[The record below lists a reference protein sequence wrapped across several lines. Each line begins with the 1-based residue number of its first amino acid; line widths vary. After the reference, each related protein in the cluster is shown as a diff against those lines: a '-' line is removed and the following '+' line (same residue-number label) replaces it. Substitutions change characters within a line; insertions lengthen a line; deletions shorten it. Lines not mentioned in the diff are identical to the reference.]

1 MTLVDETTPG
11 LLAGL
16 LPLLSAEL
24 ARLRPPPPAPG
35 GPAAGTTANRTILGL
50 PDAGKAAVIA
60 ALRQTTPQPII
71 VVTPRPERARAL
83 LDEVR
88 AWLPPPP
95 AAPSAAT
102 PNPAAGVFAF
112 PAREG
117 LPYEQRR
124 DNAEAVADRLRALA
138 ALAAGEGPLIVTDVQ
153 ALAQRTLSP
162 GLMPP
167 GLRRG
172 ERLVAAEFLA
182 TLDAAGYRRE
192 PVVDGPGAIARR
204 GGIIDVFPPTDDL
217 PLRIE
222 LFGDE
227 IESLRRYDPV
237 SQRSLATLDHAAL
250 HPATEASLDAHA
262 ADLASALAAKLAP
275 TQPAISALLSSET
288 DVPHLRDDLD
298 RVAAGSAPKN
308 RAFWAPFLAPAAL
321 WEHLPPDTLW
331 LWDEADDARRHAKE
345 LDDLAERTRRALEER
360 ASVPPGLPLPHIETP
375 ALFRG
380 AGARRPRID
389 LQRFT
394 IEESAPDARR
404 TGFAPIDAFGGRL
417 RVLFQA
423 LQSWQRAGQRIVI
436 VSLQAPRLSDLLG
449 QEGVFAQP
457 AAAVAAPPPPG
468 GLTLVR
474 GSLASGW
481 RLPSAD
487 GDLVLLSDTEIF
499 GFAKQRRVRGRP
511 RRRHESFLE
520 ELEPGDYVVH
530 IEHGIARFGGI
541 SRERIGDREREYL
554 ELRFAEDDRLLVPT
568 DQLHRLQRYVGPSD
582 SPPSLTRLG
591 TQQWQRAKQKVRKA
605 VRELAEDLLQL
616 YAARQ
621 VLPGIASNHD
631 TPWQMELEAS
641 FPFIETPDQTAA
653 ARDVKTDMERDRPMD
668 RLVVGDVGYGKTE
681 VAVRAAFK
689 AVGGGHQVA
698 MLVPTTVLAQQH
710 AATFAERMA
719 AFPVRIEMLS
729 RFRSHAEQRAILAG
743 LAAGRVDIVIGTHRL
758 LQADV
763 AFKSLGLVII
773 DEEQRFGVGH
783 KERLKQLRREVDVL
797 TLSATPIPRTL
808 HMAMS
813 GIRDMS
819 TIETPPEE
827 RLPITT
833 YVMENDDQVV
843 REAILR
849 ELERGGQ
856 AYFVHNRVRSIE
868 GVQRW
873 LRDLVPE
880 ARFLVGH
887 GQMGEGQLEKVM
899 TRFVAGDAD
908 VLVCTTIIESGLDI
922 PNVNTIII
930 HQAQQ
935 LGLAQMYQLRGRV
948 GRGAAQAYAYLLYDR
963 SRPLSETAGKRL
975 QTIFDATELG
985 AGFQIALRD
994 LEIRGTG
1001 NLLGAEQSGQIGTV
1015 GFELYTQLLSETV
1028 EQLRA
1033 KAEDRPP
1040 RLARRGPQVSVDL
1053 PLAAHIPPAYIEH
1066 LNTRLAAYQQIAAI
1080 ETTEQ
1085 VAAVREDLADR
1096 FGPLPRPLETLL
1108 RVVRLRTLAARLG
1121 ATSLHR
1127 DGDRVVLQL
1136 AEGLTFDET
1145 ARRLPL
1151 PDGAQVGRAQLRL
1164 DTRLVPGDW
1173 LEALD
1178 EALLR
1183 LARAR
1188 AEPRAGPV
1196 AAPAGA

>member
-1 MTLVDETTPG
+1 M
-11 LLAGL
+11 
-16 LPLLSAEL
+16 
-24 ARLRPPPPAPG
+24 
-35 GPAAGTTANRTILGL
+35 
-50 PDAGKAAVIA
+50 
-60 ALRQTTPQPII
+60 
-71 VVTPRPERARAL
+71 
-83 LDEVR
+83 
-88 AWLPPPP
+88 
-95 AAPSAAT
+95 
-102 PNPAAGVFAF
+102 
-112 PAREG
+112 
-117 LPYEQRR
+117 
-124 DNAEAVADRLRALA
+124 
-138 ALAAGEGPLIVTDVQ
+138 
-153 ALAQRTLSP
+153 
-162 GLMPP
+162 
-167 GLRRG
+167 
-172 ERLVAAEFLA
+172 
-182 TLDAAGYRRE
+182 
-192 PVVDGPGAIARR
+192 
-204 GGIIDVFPPTDDL
+204 
-217 PLRIE
+217 
-222 LFGDE
+222 
-227 IESLRRYDPV
+227 
-237 SQRSLATLDHAAL
+237 
-250 HPATEASLDAHA
+250 
-262 ADLASALAAKLAP
+262 
-275 TQPAISALLSSET
+275 
-288 DVPHLRDDLD
+288 
-298 RVAAGSAPKN
+298 
-308 RAFWAPFLAPAAL
+308 
-321 WEHLPPDTLW
+321 
-331 LWDEADDARRHAKE
+331 
-345 LDDLAERTRRALEER
+345 
-360 ASVPPGLPLPHIETP
+360 
-375 ALFRG
+375 
-380 AGARRPRID
+380 
-389 LQRFT
+389 
-394 IEESAPDARR
+394 
-404 TGFAPIDAFGGRL
+404 
-417 RVLFQA
+417 
-423 LQSWQRAGQRIVI
+423 
-436 VSLQAPRLSDLLG
+436 
-449 QEGVFAQP
+449 
-457 AAAVAAPPPPG
+457 
-468 GLTLVR
+468 
-474 GSLASGW
+474 
-481 RLPSAD
+481 
-487 GDLVLLSDTEIF
+487 
-499 GFAKQRRVRGRP
+499 
-511 RRRHESFLE
+511 
-520 ELEPGDYVVH
+520 
-530 IEHGIARFGGI
+530 
-541 SRERIGDREREYL
+541 
-554 ELRFAEDDRLLVPT
+554 
-568 DQLHRLQRYVGPSD
+568 
-582 SPPSLTRLG
+582 
-591 TQQWQRAKQKVRKA
+591 
-605 VRELAEDLLQL
+605 
-616 YAARQ
+616 
-621 VLPGIASNHD
+621 LPGIASNHD

-689 AVGGGHQVA
+689 AVGGGRQVA

-1001 NLLGAEQSGQIGTV
+1001 NLLGAEQSGQIGAV

-1040 RLARRGPQVSVDL
+1040 RPARRGPQVSVDL

-1151 PDGAQVGRAQLRL
+1151 QTA
-1164 DTRLVPGDW
+1164 
-1173 LEALD
+1173 
-1178 EALLR
+1178 
-1183 LARAR
+1183 
-1188 AEPRAGPV
+1188 PRS
-1196 AAPAGA
+1196 AAPAAPRHPPRPRRLAGGAGRSAAAPGPGPGGAARRPGRGPRRRLTPARRRLTPARRALYSGPVERAARDEPHHLPDHQHRPDRRPTREDLGSYSSTSIATRSGSSPPCASSSLPSARWGWAPPTASTAASAPSKARAPGASRPSTPPAMAPRRATTAKVRRRRRQNAHPRLHRPRADRQRHTPHPAPRPHPALVGHAPPRRHLAPLHAQQGQRRHGGDARQLPPSGHRVRLRTPPPAPRPAALASMTPAGVGAWRSPAAHLTGGQEVVGSNPTAPTTPLARSRRPPQALSPSPPRAPAWAAPTRASPARPNPPLPRRRLQRPYGPGSR